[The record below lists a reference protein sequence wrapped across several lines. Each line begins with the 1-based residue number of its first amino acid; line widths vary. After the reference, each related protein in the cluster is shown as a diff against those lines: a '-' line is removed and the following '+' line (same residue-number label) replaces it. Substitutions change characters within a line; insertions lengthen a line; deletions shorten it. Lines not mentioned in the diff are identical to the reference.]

1 MSIPIQFKSWTLPVS
16 ENLNSLRFFCSFIT
30 ISTLVFTAFRYT
42 LQLFCNKPHSHKF
55 IYTFLKSE
63 NYKNSSMPY
72 TRPSNTVGAESR
84 TTSSFKGNT
93 EDARAIVDTLLSRP
107 RYVSVQESHSLAR
120 VTDRLRKDNPRWLS
134 IDRNSMKNY
143 VWKVLLTKDVQNSV
157 QKHWENEEHGNESDE
172 GLVSFFANF
181 LLVNRNN
188 E

>member
-1 MSIPIQFKSWTLPVS
+1 
-16 ENLNSLRFFCSFIT
+16 
-30 ISTLVFTAFRYT
+30 
-42 LQLFCNKPHSHKF
+42 
-55 IYTFLKSE
+55 
-63 NYKNSSMPY
+63 MPY